1 MTNMAFQSFQPQRGD
16 YVLVALLLAGV
27 YFGFGP
33 RSAFPDRFAWLAD
46 AWVQGEWTV
55 TVQGFPDELI
65 PADEAGEYFVAYPPL
80 PAVILIPLRAAIGA
94 SFGSRAACRC
104 FCIVAVLLW
113 GGVLSRLAQRD
124 IGPRLRKSDW
134 YFWVLVLG
142 LGTAVWD
149 SATWAGDWHYAHAVA
164 IAFFMAALLE
174 FFGARRW
181 WLLGAWL
188 GLAILARPT
197 TAFAGVFFLL
207 AAIER
212 PISRQQLRARLLVI
226 IGPLLAVALLAGY
239 NALRFGDPFDFGY
252 DRMTLRGEGLALMNA
267 YGQFH
272 AVYVPRNLFWF
283 FFAPPT
289 TTSDGAS
296 PFLSYDLH
304 GISVLLASPI
314 FLLVGVAVWRRARQ
328 RIVWTAMVGI
338 ALCLIP
344 LLLYFNTGF
353 AQFGH
358 RFSMDYLPLLMLLA
372 FVGAGLVRRA
382 VVRVLL
388 VVSILIHVW
397 GLLLVHPSQQAR
409 AWRPSFIELK
419 EDSVAPS
426 STDEN

>member
-1 MTNMAFQSFQPQRGD
+1 MTTMAGQSFQPQRGD

-27 YFGFGP
+27 YFGLGP
-33 RSAFPDRFAWLAD
+33 RSGFPDRFALLAD
-46 AWVQGEWTV
+46 AWVRGEWTV
-55 TVQGFPDELI
+55 TVQRFPDELI
-65 PADEAGEYFVAYPPL
+65 PSDEAGQYFVAYPPL
-80 PAVILIPLRAAIGA
+80 PAAILIPLRAAIGA

-104 FCIVAVLLW
+104 FCIVTVLFW
-113 GGVLSRLAQRD
+113 GGVLARLAQRN
-124 IGPRLRKSDW
+124 IGPQLRKPDW
-134 YFWVLVLG
+134 YLWVLVLG

-174 FFGARRW
+174 FVGARRW
-181 WLLGAWL
+181 WLLGVWL
-188 GLAILARPT
+188 GLAMLARPT
-197 TAFAGVFFLL
+197 TAFAGAFFLL

-212 PISRQQLRARLLVI
+212 PISQQQLRARLLVI
-226 IGPLLAVALLAGY
+226 FGPLIAIALLAGY

-252 DRMTLRGEGLALMNA
+252 DQMTLRGEGLALMNA

-272 AVYVPRNLFWF
+272 AAYVLRNLFWF
-283 FFAPPT
+283 FLAPPAT
-289 TTSDGAS
+289 TGDGAF
-296 PFLSYDLH
+296 PFLSYDPH
-304 GISVLLASPI
+304 GLSLLIASPI
-314 FLLVGVAVWRRARQ
+314 FFLVVVALWRQGRQ
-328 RIVWTAMVGI
+328 RIVWAAGVGI
-338 ALCLIP
+338 ALCLLP

-358 RFSMDYLPLLMLLA
+358 RFSMDYLPLLMLMA
-372 FVGAGLVRRA
+372 FMGAGLVRRA

-419 EDSVAPS
+419 VDSAASTV
-426 STDEN
+426 TDEN